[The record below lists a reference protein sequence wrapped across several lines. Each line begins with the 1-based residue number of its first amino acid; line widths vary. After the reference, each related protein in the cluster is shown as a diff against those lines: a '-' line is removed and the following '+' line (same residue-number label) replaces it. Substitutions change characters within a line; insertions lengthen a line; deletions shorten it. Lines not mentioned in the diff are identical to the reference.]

1 MELEQPMFGAN
12 YIKGKVRAQPNGG
25 WVGEAK
31 FKLHFKHGGAIEY
44 GQAML
49 QAAGMGKHS
58 QSFHH
63 LNFYVLIFLC
73 ILDIFIKF
81 GSEP

>member
-1 MELEQPMFGAN
+1 MFGAN

-25 WVGEAK
+25 WVGEVK

-49 QAAGMGKHS
+49 QAAGISKFLKS
-58 QSFHH
+58 QS
-63 LNFYVLIFLC
+63 LC
-73 ILDIFIKF
+73 FFQSCFFI
-81 GSEP
+81 E

>member
-25 WVGEAK
+25 WVGEVK

-49 QAAGMGKHS
+49 QAASLSM
-58 QSFHH
+58 
-63 LNFYVLIFLC
+63 
-73 ILDIFIKF
+73 ILSWFFMFNIC
-81 GSEP
+81 